1 MINML
6 EYQIDNDKWQVA
18 SDKWEVKDETPMGV
32 SKM

>member
-32 SKM
+32 SKI